1 MPWLSHSV
9 NDTYIG
15 EIRSVLDMKEW
26 FLGLT
31 VCGKRTITFDRL
43 KAIERWKSRTGH
55 IRIML
60 FRIDTFS

>member
-1 MPWLSHSV
+1 MLRYYV

-15 EIRSVLDMKEW
+15 EIKSVLDMKEW
-26 FLGLT
+26 FLGLM

-43 KAIERWKSRTGH
+43 KAIERWKSRTGY

-60 FRIDTFS
+60 FRIDAFS